1 MATDREL
8 FIQQLVAALQENDAL
23 SGGASALPPP
33 PPPSG
38 SAGSGGASSRGAL
51 GPEQAVDE
59 HTGFFLRPS
68 SSAAAGNSS
77 ERRRLAREAHAQLQ
91 FDFPQVREPQLEAL
105 AELYRAVGGESR
117 LEPELPIT
125 ATLLDGIAY
134 LNQQSSS
141 GGPSGSKKTQNSEA
155 SGLLAAAVLLVVVRA
170 CLEAP
175 DGSSANA
182 LLTSLVVTPQP
193 QPQQQHS
200 QPLATVADGFKAV
213 DDDGDG
219 WEEEFAVQE
228 DPDDLSEVYEG
239 QLPVAK
245 AAPRFGRQQQ
255 ATALATA
262 TATATASRV
271 DKLRFLASRT
281 FSSSFAAVSME
292 KWEQWRLDDEL
303 VAVMRLLMAQP
314 AEDDGQQK
322 QEEESESSAPALYGP
337 RGEWSRYLYVL
348 RDRVLRFPVASRHA
362 LWRLKELVEFLQ
374 QRQAPSSAATQL
386 SAQPPQHLVYRVLAE
401 LAISREFQQRAAQ
414 RAQQGL
420 ALAIQE
426 LLPLINQEVQQLA
439 ATESTSTAPTSS
451 VELLDADG
459 DEELAVVLL
468 QLLHFLLFASPNAR
482 TTAEKL
488 QESGLL
494 RTLLTLLP
502 AAAANRGAN
511 DQQLEAKRWFPLL
524 LRLLGECA
532 LWHSGFAAYVARVP
546 KLAALLPTLRERFVA
561 EELLLALAFRQ
572 HQVQLSA
579 SFASSSAAGGVWEAF
594 ASPSLF
600 AEQCA
605 SYLEAMKKDA
615 VFVLDCVAKALPA
628 ARSPV
633 RQELQRSLQQ
643 VYGRFARAFE
653 YPTFAADEA
662 ARQQQAAQTRGQSEE
677 GAGEP
682 KGGRREHEDRGQA
695 EALQFTA
702 LRNKLRQSVKTLL
715 LALAAGPAT
724 AGGVSSKLD

>member
-38 SAGSGGASSRGAL
+38 SAGRGGASSQGAL

-68 SSAAAGNSS
+68 NSAAAANSG

-105 AELYRAVGGESR
+105 AEIYRAVGVENR
-117 LEPELPIT
+117 LETELPIT
-125 ATLLDGIAY
+125 ATLLDGVAY
-134 LNQQSSS
+134 LSQQSSG
-141 GGPSGSKKTQNSEA
+141 GGPSGAKKAQNSEA

-170 CLEAP
+170 CLETP
-175 DGSSANA
+175 DGSSAHA
-182 LLTSLVVTPQP
+182 LLTSLVVAPQP
-193 QPQQQHS
+193 QPQQQQS
-200 QPLATVADGFKAV
+200 QPVATVTDGFKPAE
-213 DDDGDG
+213 DEDDG
-219 WEEEFAVQE
+219 WEERFAAQE

-245 AAPRFGRQQQ
+245 AAPRFGQQQQ
-255 ATALATA
+255 APALATA
-262 TATATASRV
+262 SRA

-303 VAVMRLLMAQP
+303 LAVMRLLATRP
-314 AEDDGQQK
+314 AGDDGQQAQK
-322 QEEESESSAPALYGP
+322 ESESSAPVLFGP

-348 RDRVLRFPVASRHA
+348 RDRVLRFPGASRHA
-362 LWRLKELVEFLQ
+362 LWRLKELVELLQ
-374 QRQAPSSAATQL
+374 QRQVSSSAATQPPV
-386 SAQPPQHLVYRVLAE
+386 QQPQHLVYRVLAE

-426 LLPLINQEVQQLA
+426 LLPLIDQEVQQLA
-439 ATESTSTAPTSS
+439 AAEATTKAPASS
-451 VELLDADG
+451 AELLGAGDDDG
-459 DEELAVVLL
+459 DDELAVVLL

-482 TTAEKL
+482 TTTEKL

-502 AAAANRGAN
+502 AAAAGTDASDR
-511 DQQLEAKRWFPLL
+511 QLETKRWFPAL

-546 KLAALLPTLRERFVA
+546 KLAALLPTLRGRFVA

-572 HQVQLSA
+572 HQVPLSA
-579 SFASSSAAGGVWEAF
+579 SFAASSAAGDVWQTF
-594 ASPSLF
+594 ASASLF

-615 VFVLDCVAKALPA
+615 VFVLDCLAKALPA
-628 ARSPV
+628 MRSPV
-633 RQELQRSLQQ
+633 RQELQRSLRQ

-653 YPTFAADEA
+653 YPTLAADEA
-662 ARQQQAAQTRGQSEE
+662 ARQQQAAQPRGPAEEPESE
-677 GAGEP
+677 
-682 KGGRREHEDRGQA
+682 RREHEDRGQA
-695 EALQFTA
+695 EALQFAA

-724 AGGVSSKLD
+724 AGVSSKLD